1 MIVDLRSKLIQLWG
15 LTPWNYADGW
25 EGHHSG
31 GLQIYFDHLG
41 LFIVHL
47 KHSTWAFLHTIPIG
61 MRLPRPGNEPQSLV
75 RSKTMPQLLSH
86 RDKYTSSASK
96 VT

>member
-41 LFIVHL
+41 LFIVHP
-47 KHSTWAFLHTIPIG
+47 K
-61 MRLPRPGNEPQSLV
+61 
-75 RSKTMPQLLSH
+75 
-86 RDKYTSSASK
+86 
-96 VT
+96 